1 MNPQIKDNFLDLLI
15 KEPTREHFKS
25 FIKNNVGELNTL
37 DFKESW
43 IFGSH
48 LAKTV
53 LALANTKG
61 GLIAFGINENED
73 NTISVKG
80 LERLEDK
87 GKINDSIS
95 KYLPETLDYQIYDI
109 SYNENDG
116 TEFAGKKFQLFIVN
130 YTPSRLPFI
139 CRKTGE
145 DRVEAGAVYVRKGTK
160 CEKATAYDIDQ
171 MIEQRIASIYKASG
185 EMTLEQHLAQLK
197 VLYNEMPKTVKVLV
211 KKGTAS
217 TFALTMRSIA
227 DLFSSTDGM
236 GDVYEERS
244 NPFYPEEDYEQFI
257 SRMITKKKVR
267 IENELG
273 VK

>member
-15 KEPTREHFKS
+15 QEPTRENFKK
-25 FIKNNVGELNTL
+25 FIKNNVGELNAL

-43 IFGSH
+43 VLGAH

-53 LALANTKG
+53 LALANSKG
-61 GLIAFGINENED
+61 GIIVVGIKENDD
-73 NTISVKG
+73 NTISAKG
-80 LERLEDK
+80 LEQLEDK

-109 SYNENDG
+109 SYSENDG
-116 TEFAGKKFQLFIVN
+116 TEFAGKKFQLLIVH

-145 DRVEAGAVYVRKGTK
+145 ERVEVGAIYVRKGTK
-160 CEKATAYDIDQ
+160 CEKATEFDIDQ
-171 MIEQRIASIYKASG
+171 MFEQRIASIYKASG

-197 VLYNEMPKTVKVLV
+197 VLYNEMPRTVKVLV

-217 TFALTMRSIA
+217 TFALTMRSVA
-227 DLFSSTDGM
+227 DLFSSSNGI

-244 NPFYPEEDYEQFI
+244 NPYYPEEDYEQFI